1 MIIQWIIRNVYWGN
15 CSSIFKITSDQLY
28 NWIDEILIHC
38 LNEKQCEK
46 RKNKSGKDEKC
57 ELVSMSFDLFI
68 SYFKIVNCLLW
79 SSVQH
84 ITFMARKLQIWIWI
98 LSNNAI
104 NISQWDRIYFK
115 CVIRIISLVFVSNK
129 LNYLMY
135 LHMEWSIITADQ
147 PLAIEHKLGPSEKDL
162 WICIILNEYLIASN
176 DINIVKK
183 FRQLHYRI
191 I

>member
-1 MIIQWIIRNVYWGN
+1 MKIQWIIRNVQPLN
-15 CSSIFKITSDQLY
+15 CSSIFKITSNQLY
-28 NWIDEILIHC
+28 NWIGEILIHC
-38 LNEKQCEK
+38 LKEKQCEK

-84 ITFMARKLQIWIWI
+84 VTLMARKLQIWIWI

-135 LHMEWSIITADQ
+135 LYMEWSLITTDQ
-147 PLAIEHKLGPSEKDL
+147 PLSTEHKLGPSGKDL
-162 WICIILNEYLIASN
+162 WICIVLNEYFIASN
-176 DINIVKK
+176 DINIVEK
-183 FRQLHYRI
+183 FR
-191 I
+191 

>member
-1 MIIQWIIRNVYWGN
+1 MSRSWNLRYWLSILTFIQTQHHN
-15 CSSIFKITSDQLY
+15 CFCINSVNCYD
-28 NWIDEILIHC
+28 
-38 LNEKQCEK
+38 EKQCEK

-68 SYFKIVNCLLW
+68 SYFNIVNCLLW
-79 SSVQH
+79 GSVH
-84 ITFMARKLQIWIWI
+84 HVTLMARKLQSWIWI

-135 LHMEWSIITADQ
+135 LYMEWSLITTDQ
-147 PLAIEHKLGPSEKDL
+147 PLSTEHKLGPSEKDL
-162 WICIILNEYLIASN
+162 WKCIVLNEYFIASN
-176 DINIVKK
+176 DINIVEK
-183 FRQLHYRI
+183 FR
-191 I
+191 